1 MPLYLLLAVP
11 LFAWADRTVGGA
23 GKRSVAFGAV
33 VALGLAVGLLGHLW
47 GATGLCVAWVLYR
60 SLPWKVGGGTTP
72 HGGEILGALLR
83 HAIPMAAALILFLGG
98 WGPLVAVYAMGGFAL
113 AATALAVSYASAIDK
128 LIASGGSENGQVN
141 SKYEIARGAFY
152 GAALAAGFLIH
163 L

>member
-1 MPLYLLLAVP
+1 MPMYLLLAVP

-33 VALGLAVGLLGHLW
+33 VALGVAVGVLGHLW
-47 GATGLCVAWVLYR
+47 GVTGLAVAWVLYR

-72 HGGEILGALLR
+72 HGGEIIAALMR
-83 HAIPMAAALILFLGG
+83 HAIPMGAALVLYLGG
-98 WGPLVAVYAMGGFAL
+98 WGPLASVYAMGGFAL
-113 AATALAVSYASAIDK
+113 AATALAVSYAGAIDK

-152 GAALAAGFLIH
+152 GLALAAGYLI
-163 L
+163 